1 MGLPL
6 FPRLAL
12 WLGTIEAVGGSWSCP
27 IIPWSNT
34 LDSSV
39 EYKLRTFTADSP
51 IQGIVTYEDSGV
63 VFLAVR
69 NKLYVLNPA
78 LESVHF
84 VVTGPAGAAECQICS
99 SCQFGAEAQV
109 VPVDTDSIALVL
121 DPLEPLLYSCG
132 SSQHGLCFF
141 HRLDLSLEKVISESR
156 CLCTSQQ
163 NSATDCLD
171 CVASPLGTLIT
182 VREVGHASYFYVAST
197 INSTI
202 AQRYSPKSVSIRRLK
217 ASEDGFSPSFHS
229 LTVLPPHQDS
239 YPIHYIYTFSSKDY
253 VYFLTVQKESVFAK
267 SYHSRIVRLSG
278 EEQEMRKYRE
288 MVLECR
294 FDPKRRRR
302 RRRQAVQYTDEIF
315 NVVQAAHLGRAGTQ
329 LAQEIN
335 INTTDLVLFGVFAIS
350 EVDSAKP
357 QKKSALCAFPLQ
369 MINKAI
375 DQGMDNCC
383 SNAYEGRLSRGLHF
397 YQANSTFCPHSVS
410 VADQVQDTSC
420 WNIPTFISSPYY
432 RVDLF
437 NGRMDHVLLTAIFVT
452 PIHDLTIGHLG
463 TSEGRILQVI
473 LQRTTSSMLLANFS
487 LGQKEPVSREVS
499 QLGQSLMFV
508 TGNKVSEVNITGP
521 GCRHFLTCSR
531 CLRAPRFMRC
541 GWCENT
547 CTRQENCSAWNQKSC
562 APVITDFY
570 PKSAPFSGNTEMI
583 ICGKNFQSQPFYG
596 APTNSPID
604 PDTHQVMIGHRRC
617 TVIPKNS
624 TSRSL
629 VCKLDVDGRR
639 EASASA
645 SIAVTIME
653 KISLPYYINGT
664 ATCTGFTFVEPVI
677 KSIIPAYGPL
687 AGGTELAI
695 RGKNLTTGI
704 SREVLLNGVLCP
716 IIEEL
721 SESEDE
727 IRCTTP
733 RYSTLSKTS
742 VALWIDGA
750 EFPTTE
756 PFQYRKNPTILTI
769 SPLCSTTDGTNIT
782 IQGTNL
788 NSVYQAKVQFQDKAG
803 YTVTKVCKEQF
814 TAEKMV
820 CQTPAYNMK
829 DISEKG
835 FGNLS
840 VLMDGTPGL
849 RSFTFPYYSTYEIF
863 PFEAEGN
870 MLHLKDT
877 ENEIEA
883 HHRHLDLMVGCMN
896 ITMTVANWNCLPTV
910 LKNEV
915 TCRIPKEMTISKE
928 GEPVKICVNDQCTYL
943 GWVTRRSILNPVIGI
958 VLGTIMSLLICGI
971 LVYVM
976 LKYRQKTKKVEQLE
990 LLSHGSRSA
999 PSYPVNPPNSDYRDS
1014 YTPNSGS
1021 MGMTFQGGSSSGDS
1035 TLPLLLT
1042 PSGFLNSLEPELLE
1056 EVKDILIP
1064 KERLILHKDRI
1075 IGKGHFGRVFHGT
1088 FIDSTEKEIHCAAKS
1103 LNRITDVEEVAEF
1116 LREGI
1121 LMKSFH
1127 HAHVLSL
1134 IGIFLPEEDL
1144 PLVILPY
1151 MKHGDLR
1158 HFIRSEER
1166 NPTVKDLIGFG
1177 LQVARGMDY
1186 LAERKFVHRDL
1197 AARNCMLDESFTVK
1211 VADFGLARDVFDKE
1225 YYSIR
1230 RHKKAKLPVKWMAVE
1245 SLQTQKFTTK
1255 SDVWSFGVLLWE
1267 LMTRGASPYPEVDPY
1282 DITRY
1287 LFRGRRLPQ
1296 PEYCPDPLY
1305 SIMLTCW
1312 SPRPENRPTFSYLI
1326 SDIEH
1331 ILSSLKG
1338 EHYINLNVTYVNL
1351 ENNHPFPPAVQSSED
1366 ELESSE
1372 EENIQGNGASGTDS
1386 D

>member
-6 FPRLAL
+6 FPRLTL
-12 WLGTIEAVGGSWSCP
+12 WLGTIEAIRGAWRCP
-27 IIPWSNT
+27 VIPWNNT

-39 EYKLRTFTADSP
+39 EYELTTFTADSP
-51 IQGIVTYEDSGV
+51 IQGIVTYEESGGAI
-63 VFLAVR
+63 FIAVR

-78 LESVHF
+78 LESMHF

-99 SCQFGAEAQV
+99 SCQCGEETQV
-109 VPVDTDSIALVL
+109 VPGDTDSKALVL

-141 HRLDLSLEKVISESR
+141 HRLNLARKEVISESG
-156 CLCTSQQ
+156 CLCTRQQ
-163 NSATDCLD
+163 NSVTDCTD

-182 VREVGHASYFYVAST
+182 VREMGHALYFYVAST

-202 AQRYSPKSVSIRRLK
+202 ARSYNPKSVSIRRLK
-217 ASEDGFSPSFHS
+217 ATEDGFSPGFHS
-229 LTVLPPHQDS
+229 LTVLPPYQDS
-239 YPIHYIYTFSSKDY
+239 YPIHYIYTFSNRDY
-253 VYFLTVQKESVFAK
+253 VYFLTVQKESVYAK

-288 MVLECR
+288 LVLECR
-294 FDPKRRRR
+294 FEPKRRRR
-302 RRRQAVQYTDEIF
+302 RRRQVAQLKDEVF
-315 NVVQAAHLGRAGTQ
+315 NVLQAAHLARAGTQ

-335 INTTDLVLFGVFAIS
+335 INTTDLILFGVFSVS
-350 EVDSAKP
+350 EVDSMKP
-357 QKKSALCAFPLQ
+357 QQKSALCAFPLQ

-375 DQGMDNCC
+375 DRGMDNCC
-383 SNAYEGRLSRGLHF
+383 SNVYEGRLSRGLQF
-397 YQANSTFCPHSVS
+397 YQAASTFCPHNVS
-410 VADQVQDTSC
+410 IAGQVQDISC
-420 WNIPTFISSPYY
+420 WNKPTFIPSPYY

-437 NGRMDHVLLTAIFVT
+437 NGRMNSVLLTSIFVT
-452 PIHDLTIGHLG
+452 QIDDLTIGHLG
-463 TSEGRILQVI
+463 TSDGHILQVI
-473 LQRTTSSMLLANFS
+473 LQRTTSYVLLANFS

-508 TGNKVSEVNITGP
+508 TGNKVSLVNITGP

-547 CTRQENCSAWNQKSC
+547 CTHQENCSVLWNQESC

-570 PKSAPFSGNTEMI
+570 PKSAPFSGNTEMT
-583 ICGKNFQSQPFYG
+583 ICGKHFLSQPFYG
-596 APTNSPID
+596 APTNSPVD
-604 PDTHQVMIGHRRC
+604 PDTHHVMVGHRHC
-617 TVIPKNS
+617 LVIPENS
-624 TSRSL
+624 TRQSL
-629 VCKLDVDGRR
+629 VCKLDVEEGK
-639 EASASA
+639 EVSGSA
-645 SIAVTIME
+645 SIVVTITE
-653 KISLPYYINGT
+653 KTKSFPYYIHGT
-664 ATCTGFTFVEPVI
+664 ATSTGFTFVEPLVT
-677 KSIIPAYGPL
+677 SIIPAYGPL
-687 AGGTELAI
+687 AGGTELSI
-695 RGKNLTTGI
+695 RGKHLTTGI
-704 SREVLLNGVLCP
+704 NRKVLVNGMLCP
-716 IIEEL
+716 LIEEL
-721 SESEDE
+721 SETEDE
-727 IRCTTP
+727 IRCSTP
-733 RYSTLSKTS
+733 RYSSLSNTS
-742 VALWIDGA
+742 VTLWIDGA
-750 EFPTTE
+750 AFTTTE
-756 PFQYRKNPTILTI
+756 PFQYRENPTILTI
-769 SPLCSTTDGTNIT
+769 TPLCSTTDGTNIT

-788 NSVYQAKVQFQDKAG
+788 NSVYQAKVQFQDKIG
-803 YTVTKVCKEQF
+803 HTMTRVCNEQF
-814 TAEKMV
+814 SAEKMV
-820 CQTPAYNMK
+820 CQSPAYSMK
-829 DISEKG
+829 YFNEKI

-840 VLMDGTPGL
+840 ILMDGTPGL
-849 RSFTFPYYSTYEIF
+849 RSFKFPYFSTYEIF

-870 MLHLKDT
+870 VLHLKDT
-877 ENEIEA
+877 EDEIEA
-883 HHRHLDLMVGCMN
+883 HHRHLDLVVGCMN
-896 ITMTVANWNCLPTV
+896 ITMTVANWNCHPTV

-915 TCRIPKEMTISKE
+915 TCRISKEMIISKE
-928 GEPVKICVNDQCTYL
+928 GEPVEICVNDKCTYL
-943 GWVTRRSILNPVIGI
+943 GRVTRRSILSPVIGI

-971 LVYVM
+971 LVYLFM
-976 LKYRQKTKKVEQLE
+976 KYQKNKKKVEQLE
-990 LLSHGSRSA
+990 LLSSA
-999 PSYPVNPPNSDYRDS
+999 NRNAPDSDYRES

-1021 MGMTFQGGSSSGDS
+1021 MRMTFQSGSTSGGS
-1035 TLPLLLT
+1035 TLPLLVT
-1042 PSGFLNSLEPELLE
+1042 PSSLLKNLDPELLE
-1056 EVKDILIP
+1056 EVKDVLIA
-1064 KERLILHKDRI
+1064 KECLILHQDSI
-1075 IGKGHFGRVFHGT
+1075 IGKGHFGSVFHGT
-1088 FIDSTEKEIHCAAKS
+1088 FIDSTEKEIHCAVKS
-1103 LNRITDVEEVAEF
+1103 LNRITDVEEVEEF

-1127 HAHVLSL
+1127 HVHVLSL
-1134 IGIFLPEEDL
+1134 IGIFLPEEGL

-1158 HFIRSEER
+1158 HFIRSKER

-1177 LQVARGMDY
+1177 LQVARGMNY

-1230 RHKKAKLPVKWMAVE
+1230 RHKNAKLPVKWMAVE

-1305 SIMLTCW
+1305 DVMLTCW
-1312 SPRPENRPTFSYLI
+1312 SPRPEDRPAFLDLI
-1326 SDIEH
+1326 LNIEH
-1331 ILSSLKG
+1331 ILGSLKG

-1351 ENNHPFPPAVQSSED
+1351 ENSHPFPPAAQSSED

-1372 EENIQGNGASGTDS
+1372 EENIKGRGASGTDS